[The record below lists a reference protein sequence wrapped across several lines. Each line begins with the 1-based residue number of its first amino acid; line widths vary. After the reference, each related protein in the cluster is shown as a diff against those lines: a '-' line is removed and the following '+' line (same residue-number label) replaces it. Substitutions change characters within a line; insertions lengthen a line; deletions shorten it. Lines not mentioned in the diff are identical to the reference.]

1 MATYA
6 PVFKLERDSDER
18 YQSRERIKHEEEQLS
33 PIADYLTLHQ
43 SNSAV
48 QQKCQLKLVA

>member
-18 YQSRERIKHEEEQLS
+18 NQSRERIKHEEEQLS
-33 PIADYLTLHQ
+33 PIAVYLTLHQ

-48 QQKCQLKLVA
+48 QQKCQLKLVV